1 MNNAYLI
8 FSGLILGVI
17 LYQTVFVA
25 PTVFKTVDNVN
36 TSRFLRKIFPR
47 FFMFILIIG
56 ILALIDSIFN
66 SRGSLLHVVYS
77 VTTSF
82 LLFAF
87 LIIPMTNKATDDKDK
102 KKFKI
107 LHSFSVVLTI
117 IILIVNFIPFF
128 N

>member
-8 FSGLILGVI
+8 LPGLILGVI

-25 PTVFKTVDNVN
+25 PTVFKTIDNVN

-66 SRGSLLHVVYS
+66 SRGSFLHVVYS
-77 VTTSF
+77 VTTF
-82 LLFAF
+82 FRYLLF
-87 LIIPMTNKATDDKDK
+87 
-102 KKFKI
+102 
-107 LHSFSVVLTI
+107 
-117 IILIVNFIPFF
+117 
-128 N
+128 

>member
-77 VTTSF
+77 VTIFFS
-82 LLFAF
+82 LFAF
-87 LIIPMTNKATDDKDK
+87 LIIPMTNKATDDNDK

-107 LHSFSVVLTI
+107 LHSLSVV
-117 IILIVNFIPFF
+117 
-128 N
+128 